1 MIPKIIHYCWF
12 GPNEKPKSVKR
23 YIERW
28 KIILPDYEIK
38 EWNESNFDIECC
50 DYVKQAYA
58 AKKFAFVSDYAR
70 LKALYEYGGVYLD
83 TDVEVVQ
90 CLTPLFDNHRESDVI
105 LGFEEKDWVCTST
118 IIAQKN
124 SQLILDFLSQYN
136 ARSFVDNSGNLDM
149 KTNVEVLTEILIKCG
164 LKANNSNQ
172 ELIYKNRKITIMP
185 KEYLSPMDYINRIDN
200 RNENTYTVHHFDISW
215 GKKKEF
221 YIRYIKLAI
230 VAILGKKLALKFW
243 TWFR

>member
-23 YIERW
+23 YIESW
-28 KIILPDYEIK
+28 KTILPDYEVK

-50 DYVKQAYA
+50 NYVKQAYA

-90 CLTPLFDNHRESDVI
+90 CLTLLFDNHRESDVI

-124 SQLILDFLSQYN
+124 SQFILDFLSQYN
-136 ARSFVDNSGNLDM
+136 VRSFVDNSGNLDM

-164 LKANNSNQ
+164 LEANNSNQ
-172 ELIYKNRKITIMP
+172 ELIYKNRKITIIP

-221 YIRYIKLAI
+221 YIRYIKLGI